1 MSSDDGPPATRRD
14 SLAAT
19 VTEAD
24 GVLNLPAPAKLNL
37 FLHVVGQ
44 RADGYH
50 ELQTVFQFVDLA
62 DRVRIARRDDT
73 RLRRTVELRGVAESD
88 DLVMQAA
95 RLLRDEFGVESGA
108 DIGVE
113 KRIPLGAGLGGGS
126 SDAATTLAGLNRLWN
141 IGADVERLATL
152 ALGLGADVPVF
163 VRGHAAWAEG
173 VGESLHPLALEEPWY
188 VLILLPFQVSTADV
202 FRAPAL
208 TRNTPRLRMDRV
220 IRGRE
225 GITGSPVPIESLLAE
240 ARNDCE
246 PVVTDMYPPVGEA
259 LRWLGERAPA
269 RLTGTG
275 ATVFAPC
282 ETREHAAEIAGAVP
296 EPWRG
301 LASKGLNRSPLLD
314 RLR

>member
-1 MSSDDGPPATRRD
+1 M
-14 SLAAT
+14 
-19 VTEAD
+19 AD
-24 GVLNLPAPAKLNL
+24 GVMDLPAPAKLNL

-73 RLRRTVELRGVAESD
+73 RLQRTTRTPGVADSD
-88 DLVMQAA
+88 DLVMRAA

-126 SDAATTLAGLNRLWN
+126 SDAATTLVGLNRLWN

-173 VGESLHPLALEEPWY
+173 VGECLHPLALEEPWY
-188 VLILLPFQVSTADV
+188 VLILLPFKVATADV

-208 TRNTPRLRMDRV
+208 TRNTPRLRMARAL
-220 IRGRE
+220 GNRE
-225 GITGSPVPIESLLAE
+225 RHPGLPVQIEHLLTA
-240 ARNDCE
+240 ARNDCV
-246 PVVTDMYPPVGEA
+246 PVVTEMYPPVGDA
-259 LRWLGERAPA
+259 LRWLDQRTAA
-269 RLTGTG
+269 RMTGTG
-275 ATVFAPC
+275 ATVFGRFD
-282 ETREHAAEIAGAVP
+282 TREHALEVAYDVP

-301 LASKGLNRSPLLD
+301 LVTKGLNRSPLLD
-314 RLR
+314 QLH

>member
-1 MSSDDGPPATRRD
+1 M
-14 SLAAT
+14 
-19 VTEAD
+19 TEAD
-24 GVLNLPAPAKLNL
+24 GVLDLPAPAKLNL

-95 RLLRDEFGVESGA
+95 RLLRDEFGVTSGA

-126 SDAATTLAGLNRLWN
+126 SDAATTIVGLNRLWN
-141 IGADVERLATL
+141 IRADVERLATL

-173 VGESLHPLALEEPWY
+173 VGESLHPLVLEEPWY

-220 IRGRE
+220 VDGCERHP
-225 GITGSPVPIESLLAE
+225 GSPVPIEHLLTV
-240 ARNDCE
+240 ARNDCA
-246 PVVTDMYPPVGEA
+246 PVVMEMYPPVGEA
-259 LRWLGERAPA
+259 LRWLDQRAPA
-269 RLTGTG
+269 RMTGTG
-275 ATVFAPC
+275 ATVFG
-282 ETREHAAEIAGAVP
+282 RFHSHEHALEVANDVP

-301 LASKGLNRSPLLD
+301 LVTKGLNRSPLLD